1 MQLLS
6 RLNQLINPVALAL
19 RLLPARGRV
28 LMLALAAVISVV
40 LMSVFA
46 GSLDTLEERLGAQ
59 GWLMSAQ
66 DIPEERISI
75 VAIDEASL
83 AEIGPWP
90 WPRSDMARL
99 VSALNDAGVQ
109 LQIHDITY
117 PEEREGDEQ
126 LIAALGASRGA
137 VLAQV
142 PVLPANGQQ
151 GRREQNVRTGVMS
164 FPLTGL
170 DCSAMAGAGNTLG
183 STNSTNSFIAPH
195 AGFNAIPKGHIAPIM
210 ASDGA
215 VRKVPAFVCVDG
227 EAYPA
232 LALSALLQATNAP
245 NWSVNLSQGSGLF
258 APAQVLRLDA
268 YPGLTIPLDE
278 DGNLRISYKDLPQNF
293 RAVSAADVINGN
305 IEPGMLEN
313 AWVLVGGTAFG
324 MGDIVPTPYNGATPG
339 VELQARLLGSL
350 LDTTM
355 PYTPRGAQWLLAM
368 LALLFAGVTLLLAS
382 ARERVAAYGLPIAAV
397 LMPVVTLG
405 LHWQL
410 LAVYEIWLGWLF
422 PAVFGLLAASLLLLL
437 EQSRVRAERSRVF
450 GNLNSYLPSDIAR
463 EIAFSLPSSAINA
476 RRCDVTL
483 LSADLRNF
491 SAFGEAR
498 PPEESAALLHFFF
511 VKAAAIVEQRGGRI
525 QEFKGDSLLAMWDG
539 QSAEAAQRALAAGQD
554 MLAIVDRDMPQHP
567 PAGLEPL
574 ALGIGIEQGPALVG
588 SIGPAHRRTHTLL
601 GATVTI
607 TLRIQEMTAELAQP
621 ILLGEC
627 VARQLSDL
635 QPESQG
641 SYLLTGLRIPHTL
654 FAPACD
660 ATQTSTPRRNARAEQ
675 LNLKIV
681 SGGKGA

>member
-1 MQLLS
+1 MGQALIMQHLS
-6 RLNQLINPVALAL
+6 RINQLVNPVAVAL
-19 RLLPARGRV
+19 RLLPAGGRL
-28 LMLALAAVISVV
+28 LMLALAAV
-40 LMSVFA
+40 LTLGLLSVFSA
-46 GSLDTLEERLGAQ
+46 SLGTLEERLGAQ
-59 GWLMSAQ
+59 GWLMSA
-66 DIPEERISI
+66 DDTVEERITV

-90 WPRSDMARL
+90 WARDDMARL
-99 VSALNDAGVQ
+99 VTGLNDAGVQ
-109 LQIHDITY
+109 LQLHDIVY
-117 PEEREGDEQ
+117 PEARDGDDS
-126 LIAALGASRGA
+126 LIAALSASRGA
-137 VLAQV
+137 VLAQQ
-142 PVLPANGQQ
+142 PVLQSDQ
-151 GRREQNVRTGVMS
+151 TVRTGAMS
-164 FPLTGL
+164 FPLMGL
-170 DCSAMAGAGNTLG
+170 DCSATAA
-183 STNSTNSFIAPH
+183 SSNSTSSFIAPH
-195 AGFNAIPKGHIAPIM
+195 AGFNSIPKGHIAPLV

-215 VRKVPAFVCVDG
+215 IRKVPAFVCVDG

-232 LALSALLQATNAP
+232 LAISALLQATNAP
-245 NWSVNLSQGSGLF
+245 SWAVTLQAGEGLL
-258 APAQVLRLDA
+258 APEQVLRLNA
-268 YPGLTIPLDE
+268 YPGLSIPLDE

-313 AWVLVGGTAFG
+313 AWVLVGATAFG
-324 MGDIVPTPYNGATPG
+324 MGDIVPTPYTGAAPG
-339 VELQARLLGSL
+339 VELQVRLLGSL

-355 PYTPRGAQWLLAM
+355 PYTPRTSEWLLTL
-368 LALLFAGVTLLLAS
+368 LAVAFAGILLLLAS
-382 ARERVAAYGLPIAAV
+382 ARERVSAYGLPIAAV
-397 LMPVVTLG
+397 VMPVLTLA

-410 LAVYEIWLGWLF
+410 LAAYEIWLGWLS
-422 PAVFGLLAASLLLLL
+422 PALFGLLAAMSLLLL

-450 GNLNSYLPSDIAR
+450 GNLNAYLPRDVAR

-476 RRCDVTL
+476 KRCDVTL

-511 VKAAAIVEQRGGRI
+511 VKAADIVEQHGGRI
-525 QEFKGDSLLAMWDG
+525 QEFKGDSLLAVWDG
-539 QSAEAAQRALAAGQD
+539 QTSQAAHQALAAAQD
-554 MLAIVDRDMPQHP
+554 MLSIVQRDMPQHP

-601 GATVTI
+601 GDTVTI

-621 ILLGEC
+621 ILLGSS

-641 SYLLTGLRIPHTL
+641 SYLLNGLRIPHTL
-654 FAPACD
+654 FAPAFD
-660 ATQTSTPRRNARAEQ
+660 SNQNDTPRRNARAEQ

-681 SGGKGA
+681 SGGKKA

>member
-1 MQLLS
+1 MQQLS
-6 RLNQLINPVALAL
+6 RLNQLLNPVALAL
-19 RLLPARGRV
+19 RLLPARGRL
-28 LMLALAAVISVV
+28 LMLALAAALSVA
-40 LMSVFA
+40 LTGLFA
-46 GSLDTLEERLGAQ
+46 GPLQTLEERLGAQ
-59 GWLMSAQ
+59 GWLMSA
-66 DIPEERISI
+66 DDTPEERITI

-83 AEIGPWP
+83 ADIGAWP
-90 WPRSDMARL
+90 WPRSEMARL

-109 LQIHDITY
+109 LQLHDITY
-117 PEEREGDEQ
+117 PEPREGDDQ
-126 LIAALGASRGA
+126 LIAALEASRGA

-142 PVLPANGQQ
+142 PVLPTNGQQ
-151 GRREQNVRTGVMS
+151 EQNVRTGVMS

-170 DCSAMAGAGNTLG
+170 DCTAAA
-183 STNSTNSFIAPH
+183 NSTSSFIAPH
-195 AGFNAIPKGHIAPIM
+195 AGFNAIPKGHIAPIV
-210 ASDGA
+210 ASDGGI
-215 VRKVPAFVCVDG
+215 RKVPAFVCVDG
-227 EAYPA
+227 QAYPA
-232 LALSALLQATNAP
+232 LAISALLQATNAP
-245 NWSVNLSQGSGLF
+245 AWSVSLSEGSGLF
-258 APAQVLRLDA
+258 APEQVLRLDA
-268 YPGLTIPLDE
+268 YPGLNIPLDAE
-278 DGNLRISYKDLPQNF
+278 GNLRISYKDLPQNF

-305 IEPGMLEN
+305 IQPGMLEN

-355 PYTPRGAQWLLAM
+355 PYTPRSAEWLLTL
-368 LALLFAGVTLLLAS
+368 LALVFAGIALVLAS
-382 ARERVAAYGLPIAAV
+382 ARERVAAYGLPVAALV
-397 LMPVVTLG
+397 MPVVALS

-410 LAVYEIWLGWLF
+410 LAAYEIWLGWLF

-476 RRCDVTL
+476 KRCDVTL

-511 VKAAAIVEQRGGRI
+511 VKAAAIVEQHGGRI
-525 QEFKGDSLLAMWDG
+525 QEFKGDSLLAVWDG
-539 QSAEAAQRALAAGQD
+539 QNAEAAHQALAAAQD
-554 MLAIVDRDMPQHP
+554 MQVIVDRDMPQHP

-588 SIGPAHRRTHTLL
+588 SIGPANRRTHTLL
-601 GATVTI
+601 GDTVTI

-635 QPESQG
+635 KPESQG

-654 FAPACD
+654 FAPAVD
-660 ATQTSTPRRNARAEQ
+660 ATQSDTPRRNARAEQ

>member
-1 MQLLS
+1 MQHLS
-6 RLNQLINPVALAL
+6 RLNQLVNPVALAL
-19 RLLPARGRV
+19 RLLPARGRLV
-28 LMLALAAVISVV
+28 MLALAAALSAV
-40 LMSVFA
+40 LLNLFA
-46 GSLDTLEERLGAQ
+46 GPLETLEERLGAQ
-59 GWLMSAQ
+59 GWLMSA
-66 DIPEERISI
+66 DDTPEERITI

-83 AEIGPWP
+83 AEIGAWP

-99 VSALNDAGVQ
+99 VTGLNAAGVQ
-109 LQIHDITY
+109 LQLHDITY
-117 PEEREGDEQ
+117 PEPREGDEQ
-126 LIAALGASRGA
+126 LIAALEASRGA

-142 PVLPANGQQ
+142 PVMPANGQQ
-151 GRREQNVRTGVMS
+151 EQNVRTGVMT
-164 FPLTGL
+164 FPLTGV
-170 DCSAMAGAGNTLG
+170 DCAAAANR
-183 STNSTNSFIAPH
+183 TNSFIAPH
-195 AGFNAIPKGHIAPIM
+195 AGFSAIPKGHIAPIV
-210 ASDGA
+210 ASDGGI
-215 VRKVPAFVCVDG
+215 RKVPAFVCVDG
-227 EAYPA
+227 QAYPA

-245 NWSVNLSQGSGLF
+245 TWSVNLSEGSGLL
-258 APAQVLRLDA
+258 APEQVLRLDA
-268 YPGLTIPLDE
+268 YPGLNIPLDAE
-278 DGNLRISYKDLPQNF
+278 GNLRISYKDLPQNF
-293 RAVSAADVINGN
+293 RAVSAVDVINGN

-355 PYTPRGAQWLLAM
+355 PYTPRGAEWLLTL
-368 LALLFAGVTLLLAS
+368 LALVFAGTALLLAS
-382 ARERVAAYGLPIAAV
+382 ARERVAAYGLPTAAL
-397 LMPVVTLG
+397 LMPIVAVS

-410 LAVYEIWLGWLF
+410 LAAYEIWLGWLF

-511 VKAAAIVEQRGGRI
+511 VKAAAIVEQHGGRI
-525 QEFKGDSLLAMWDG
+525 QEFKGDSLLAVWDG
-539 QSAEAAQRALAAGQD
+539 QNAEAARHALAAGQD
-554 MLAIVDRDMPQHP
+554 MQVIVDRDMPQNP

-588 SIGPAHRRTHTLL
+588 SIGPANRRTHTLL
-601 GATVTI
+601 GDTVTI

-635 QPESQG
+635 KPESQG
-641 SYLLTGLRIPHTL
+641 SYLLNGLRIPHTL
-654 FAPACD
+654 FAPAVD
-660 ATQTSTPRRNARAEQ
+660 ATQSDTPRRNARAEQ